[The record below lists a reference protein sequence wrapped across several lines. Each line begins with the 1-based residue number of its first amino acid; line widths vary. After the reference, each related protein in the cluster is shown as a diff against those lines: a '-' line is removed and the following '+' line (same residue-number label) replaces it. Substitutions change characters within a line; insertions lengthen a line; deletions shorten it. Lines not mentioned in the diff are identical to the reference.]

1 MRSPRLPLL
10 ERDQAP
16 PEVQA
21 VYDTFLEKRGVVPNM
36 IKTVAHAPDLVKGF
50 AAFMGPL
57 MGPSQVSQQ
66 LKELLALY
74 VSLRNNCHY

>member
-1 MRSPRLPLL
+1 MERIPLL
-10 ERDQAP
+10 EREQVEAG
-16 PEVQA
+16 VQA
-21 VYDTFLEKRGVVPNM
+21 IYDAFVEKRGAVPNM
-36 IKTVAHAPDLVKGF
+36 IRTVAHAPHLVQGF

-57 MGPSQVSQQ
+57 MGPGAVEQQ